1 MSLVALR
8 QERANTA
15 ELLYIK
21 MKNLIWKLP
30 KIVFLL
36 AGILAACNTDESLA
50 GTKPLPVAEVST
62 QVPSTVTTI
71 AFPTSRVLPTSL
83 STNVPPT
90 GIPPQP
96 KYGITVRSSV
106 PEAIASKAMDITSL
120 HDDRYAWTTGDDD
133 SRRVA
138 VIAIGDGPLLAE
150 WVFAVTAP
158 FATVTDRTTMDEV
171 MMGWRTGSS
180 PVGALVVDRS
190 TSAAFTSIWDSPSP
204 AVLIVEDAILLDSLW
219 ANRPSWTLIPFD
231 ELVPALKVLQV
242 DGQSPIDRHFDPETY
257 PITVPIGI
265 SGDES
270 AVSSFLGIWDGPAS
284 NRDPDRITRV
294 AMSGVTALGRAT
306 AYQMEIRGVT
316 APGEVVG
323 PVLRDADIAHISHEV
338 SFSAECP
345 YPNPIGDPIFCASDK
360 YMELLTSIGTDVV
373 ELTGNHVNDW
383 GPENTARSVDLYEE
397 AGMQTFGGGR
407 NLTDARQ
414 PALFEH
420 NGNKIALV
428 GCNPVGPPNAWA
440 TDHNAGSLPCD
451 FDAYY
456 NQIRELRDSGYA
468 VIATLQY
475 AEFYHYAPTNQQ
487 RLDFRAIVDAGA
499 TAVSGSQ
506 GHHAQGFDLYENS
519 FIHYGLGNLFFDQM
533 DMLGTRQ
540 SFIDIYVFYNG
551 ELISVDLY
559 TSLIENYCC
568 PRAMRDEERAQ
579 LLESVFQASGW

>member
-1 MSLVALR
+1 MTLH
-8 QERANTA
+8 
-15 ELLYIK
+15 K
-21 MKNLIWKLP
+21 MKTVVWNLP
-30 KIVFLL
+30 KTLFLL
-36 AGILAACNTDESLA
+36 AVILVACNTDEPLV
-50 GTKPLPVAEVST
+50 GTKPPPVTEVST
-62 QVPSTVTTI
+62 LVRPAATRI
-71 AFPTSRVLPTSL
+71 ALPTSRVLPTAIPP
-83 STNVPPT
+83 NVPPT
-90 GIPPQP
+90 RIPPQP
-96 KYGITVRSSV
+96 KYGISVRSSV
-106 PEAIASKAMDITSL
+106 PAAIASKALDIASR
-120 HDDRYAWTTGDDD
+120 HDDRYAWTTSEDD

-138 VIAIGDGPLLAE
+138 VITVGDGAPLAE
-150 WVFAVTAP
+150 WVFAVAAP
-158 FATVTDRTTMDEV
+158 FATVTDRTTMEDV

-180 PVGALVVDRS
+180 SVGALVLDHS
-190 TSAAFTSIWDSPSP
+190 TSATFTSIWGSPSP
-204 AVLIVEDAILLDSLW
+204 AVLIVEDELLLDSLW
-219 ANRPSWTLIPFD
+219 ANRPSWTLTPFD
-231 ELVPALKVLQV
+231 ELVPELKVLKV
-242 DGQSPIDRHFDPETY
+242 DGQSPIDRHFDAETY
-257 PITVPIGI
+257 PISVPIGI
-265 SGDES
+265 SGDDS
-270 AVSSFLGIWDGPAS
+270 AVSGFLELWDGPES

-360 YMELLTSIGTDVV
+360 YLELLTSIGTDVV
-373 ELTGNHVNDW
+373 ELTGNHLNDW

-407 NLTDARQ
+407 NLTEANQ

-428 GCNPVGPPNAWA
+428 GCNPSGPPNAWA
-440 TDHNAGSLPCD
+440 TDYRAGSLPCD
-451 FDAYY
+451 FDAFY

-487 RLDFRAIVDAGA
+487 RLDFRSVVDAGA

-506 GHHAQGFDLYENS
+506 GHHAQGFDLYQNS

-540 SFIDIYVFYNG
+540 SFIDNYVFYNG
-551 ELISVDLY
+551 ELISVELF

-568 PRAMRDEERAQ
+568 PRAMSDEERAQ